1 MSPLAVLTKYCFC
14 SKEIF
19 THYVGEYHLFESG
32 GHEGSVD
39 GVVANRDY
47 ALTSIVLEV
56 AFDLAWPPMLLPPKL
71 EYELRGLL
79 RVFQKQ

>member
-1 MSPLAVLTKYCFC
+1 
-14 SKEIF
+14 
-19 THYVGEYHLFESG
+19 
-32 GHEGSVD
+32 
-39 GVVANRDY
+39 VANRDY